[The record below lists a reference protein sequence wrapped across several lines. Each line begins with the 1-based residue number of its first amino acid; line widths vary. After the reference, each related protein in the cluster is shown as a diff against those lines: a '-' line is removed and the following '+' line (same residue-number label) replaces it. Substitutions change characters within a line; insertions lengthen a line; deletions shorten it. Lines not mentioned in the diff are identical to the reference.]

1 MKLLKILAVA
11 AALAAH
17 PMSMAAAPAAAP
29 AAAAPA
35 ASPAAHLK
43 AVTDMLA
50 AMQAEKLMR
59 TIAGSSR
66 YANDAQ
72 REDTFNKLA
81 KVPPAQI
88 HQRLARMVAPLVS
101 TETATEM
108 ARYFAS
114 SYGQKVLQQKY
125 NSGASFS
132 FGGPP
137 PAPKKS
143 AAEAKD
149 MKRPAFVKALK
160 EYEAAEEP
168 IRRQGFQ
175 LLQQIVK

>member
-11 AALAAH
+11 AALAAN
-17 PMSMAAAPAAAP
+17 PMSMAAAPAAP

-43 AVTDMLA
+43 AVTDMVA
-50 AMQAEKLMR
+50 AMQAEKMMR
-59 TIAGSSR
+59 SIAGASR
-66 YANDAQ
+66 YASDAQ
-72 REDTFNKLA
+72 REATFNKLG

-88 HQRLARMVAPLVS
+88 HARLARMVAPLVS

-108 ARYFAS
+108 ARYYAS
-114 SYGQKVLQQKY
+114 PFGQKALQQKY
-125 NSGASFS
+125 NSGASFN
-132 FGGPP
+132 FGGAPQP
-137 PAPKKS
+137 PKKMIDS
-143 AAEAKD
+143 KD
-149 MKRPAFVKALK
+149 KKRPAFIKAMK
-160 EYEAAEEP
+160 EFEAAEEP

>member
-1 MKLLKILAVA
+1 MKLLKVLVVA
-11 AALAAH
+11 SMFAACPLTI
-17 PMSMAAAPAAAP
+17 AAAPVTPATAAAP
-29 AAAAPA
+29 T
-35 ASPAAHLK
+35 AAHLQ
-43 AVTDMLA
+43 AVTEMVA

-59 TIAGSSR
+59 SIAGASR

-72 REDTFNKLA
+72 REDTFAKLG

-108 ARYFAS
+108 TRYYAS
-114 SYGQKVLQQKY
+114 SYGQKILKQKY

-132 FGGPP
+132 FGPP
-137 PAPKKS
+137 QAPKAT
-143 AAEAKD
+143 AAESKE
-149 MKRPAFVKALK
+149 MKRPAFIKANK
-160 EYEAAEEP
+160 EFAAAEEP